1 MFGLRGLLTLSR
13 MKNLLLAAVAACVL
27 SAAGCGKSDTGPKP
41 IRVGTEAAYVP
52 FEFQEG
58 GEIKGF
64 DADLIRA
71 VGREIG
77 RPVDLQNSEFQG
89 LVPGLKTDRYDAV
102 ISCVTITEE
111 RKKEVDF
118 SDPYYDAGQIVAVRA
133 DETRIKSKE
142 DLKGKRIGA
151 QSNTT
156 GLDQAK
162 TMGGSDVKT
171 YDDVNMAFQDLAN
184 NQIDAVINDEPVS
197 RRLAAVKPGFKVVG
211 EVFTKEQYG
220 IVVKKGDAALL
231 AEINKALK
239 KLRDSGELQK
249 LKEKWITSP
258 AK

>member
-1 MFGLRGLLTLSR
+1 MR
-13 MKNLLLAAVAACVL
+13 NLLLAAAVL
-27 SAAGCGKSDTGPKP
+27 GFASGCGPAPAPGPAAV
-41 IRVGTEAAYVP
+41 RVGTEASYVP

-71 VGREIG
+71 VGREMG
-77 RPVDLQNSEFQG
+77 RPIELSNSEFQG
-89 LVPGLKTDRYDAV
+89 LVPGLKTNRYDAV

-133 DETRIKSKE
+133 DESGIKSKD

-162 TMGGSDVKT
+162 TLGGSVVKE
-171 YDDVNMAFQDLAN
+171 YEDVNMAFQDLAN

-220 IVVKKGDAALL
+220 IVVRKGDAALL

-239 KLRDSGELQK
+239 KIRDSGELQK
-249 LKEKWITSP
+249 LKEKWITNP
-258 AK
+258 GK

>member
-1 MFGLRGLLTLSR
+1 MRT
-13 MKNLLLAAVAACVL
+13 LLLAAAAAVVL
-27 SAAGCGKSDTGPKP
+27 FLVSACGGKPAGPTA
-41 IRVGTEAAYVP
+41 IRVGTEASYVP

-77 RPVDLQNSEFQG
+77 RPIDLQNSEFQG
-89 LVPGLKTDRYDAV
+89 LVPGLKTNRYDAV
-102 ISCVTITEE
+102 ISCVTITED

-133 DETRIKSKE
+133 DETGIKSKD

-162 TMGGSDVKT
+162 TLGGSI
-171 YDDVNMAFQDLAN
+171 AFQDLAN

-211 EVFTKEQYG
+211 EMFTKEQYG
-220 IVVKKGDAALL
+220 IVVRKGDTALA

-239 KLRDSGELQK
+239 KIRDSGELQK
-249 LKEKWITSP
+249 LKEKWITNP
-258 AK
+258 GK

>member
-1 MFGLRGLLTLSR
+1 MR
-13 MKNLLLAAVAACVL
+13 NLLLAAAFACAL
-27 SAAGCGKSDTGPKP
+27 TGCSQKPAGPP
-41 IRVGTEAAYVP
+41 AIRVGTEASYVP

-77 RPVDLQNSEFQG
+77 RPVELSNSEFQG
-89 LVPGLKTDRYDAV
+89 LVPGLKTNRYDAV

-133 DETRIKSKE
+133 DESAIKSKD

-156 GLDQAK
+156 GLEQAK
-162 TMGGSDVKT
+162 TLGGSIVKE
-171 YDDVNMAFQDLAN
+171 YEDVNMAFQDLAN

-220 IVVKKGDAALL
+220 IVVKKGDAALQ

-239 KLRDSGELQK
+239 KIRESGELQK
-249 LKEKWITSP
+249 LKEKWITNP
-258 AK
+258 GK